1 MSFDRSASRV
11 AVAAI
16 VLDGVGAVVGRRQA
30 LVGEPFGMKL
40 PRRVPLAAELAFWG
54 SATSAPFVMD
64 VIAFGLARR
73 SAVDPRRARGLI
85 ALGLMRLVG
94 VGCEPATWGRRHSRA
109 APTMAPC
116 HLGIATAQIA
126 LGVTALRGGGQP
138 PG

>member
-1 MSFDRSASRV
+1 MSVDPRAGRL
-11 AVAAI
+11 AVAAT
-16 VLDGVGAVVGRRQA
+16 VLDGVGAAVGRRHA
-30 LVGEPFGMKL
+30 LVGEPFGIRL

-64 VIAFGLARR
+64 VIGFSLARP
-73 SAVDPRRARGLI
+73 SPVDPRRARCLI

-116 HLGIATAQIA
+116 HLAIATSQIA
-126 LGVTALRGGGQP
+126 LGVAALRGGSRP
-138 PG
+138 PD

>member
-1 MSFDRSASRV
+1 MSFNRRASRV
-11 AVAAI
+11 AGAAT
-16 VLDGVGAVVGRRQA
+16 VLDGVGAVGGRRQA
-30 LVGEPFGMKL
+30 LVGEPFGMRL
-40 PRRVPLAAELAFWG
+40 PRQVPLAAELAFWG

-64 VIAFGLARR
+64 VIAFGLARP

-116 HLGIATAQIA
+116 HLAIATAQIA